1 MSEPLQGTASAALA
15 IQRVKYSHDA
25 MIDLI
30 IANPVLSQGA
40 IAQHFGYTQAWVSR
54 VFNSDAFQARL
65 AVRKADLVDP
75 TILMSVEEKFRTLV
89 NRSLDIFQEKLEATK
104 SADLA
109 MKGIE
114 MATKAL
120 GYGARQAN
128 VAVQNNFVVAM
139 PQKVEDPA
147 AWATRYQ
154 QSHAAGGQVVAEAV
168 EVGFQPAPG
177 AAVLG
182 LDAMIAEA
190 RAQAA
195 AAPVQFEA

>member
-1 MSEPLQGTASAALA
+1 MSEPLQGTASAANSIA
-15 IQRVKYSHDA
+15 RVKYTHDA

-30 IANPVLSQGA
+30 IANPMVGQGQ

-139 PQKVEDPA
+139 PQKVEDPN
-147 AWATRYQ
+147 AWAQRYQ
-154 QSHAAGGQVVAEAV
+154 QSHAAGGLAEAV
-168 EVGFQPAPG
+168 DAVEVPFEPAPAG
-177 AAVLG
+177 AVLG
-182 LDAMIAEA
+182 LEAMIAEA
-190 RAQAA
+190 RAQQAA
-195 AAPVQFEA
+195 IPAQP